1 MEERQTH
8 KTSQCDKGYYLRD
21 MTKWQRCPVVIVDNY
36 LFWDLFLGIVPI
48 LSSRELLLGDLDFSL
63 DSKVG
68 YLILAWPIRMLHLA
82 HHSNCFREGHMT
94 VKIRYKCWFKLW
106 GEILFLVSWTWNCKD
121 GSLTWVASIWMRRQD
136 LVSRWEQHRGPCN
149 RQIER
154 LGPHD
159 PAVSSY

>member
-8 KTSQCDKGYYLRD
+8 KTLQCDKGYLRD
-21 MTKWQRCPVVIVDNY
+21 MKKWQRCPVVIVDNY

-68 YLILAWPIRMLHLA
+68 YLTLGWPIRALHPV

-94 VKIRYKCWFKLW
+94 VKIRYKSWFKLQ
-106 GEILFLVSWTWNCKD
+106 GEILFLLSWTWNCKD
-121 GSLTWVASIWMRRQD
+121 GSLAWLASIWMRRQD
-136 LVSRWEQHRGPCN
+136 LVFRWEQHRGPRS
-149 RQIER
+149 RQR
-154 LGPHD
+154 G
-159 PAVSSY
+159 